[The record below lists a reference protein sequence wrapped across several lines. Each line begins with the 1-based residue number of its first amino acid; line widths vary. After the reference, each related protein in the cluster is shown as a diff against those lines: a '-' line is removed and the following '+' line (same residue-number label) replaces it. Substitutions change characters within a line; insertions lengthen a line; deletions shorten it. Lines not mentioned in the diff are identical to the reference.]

1 MSHPNLLV
9 DAMDVSTQRCS
20 SQFKW
25 QGIEEA
31 VVGLA
36 HRQNQLPCQDAAR
49 CAVRGH
55 RALLVVADGAGSSPV
70 SDIGSDAIVTSTY
83 RLLDTLES
91 QVAELLDQSKTPTPE
106 QVKRFA
112 LLVVK
117 HARGCLIDL
126 AQQHRRAASDFRCTL
141 LVVVTGSQHG
151 IWLKVGDGAIV
162 LEEMVVQKTDAS
174 LLPHS
179 ELSVVGEMGK
189 GEFANVTTFLDSVQL
204 DQVQYGT
211 FPTEFITAI
220 AVMTDGAAEKLVAND
235 GRKASPRLSSWF
247 AALRQEKLSRPALT
261 RAFYTDDFC
270 INTSCDDR
278 GIALAASPFSLPSLN
293 SKATQA
299 VQSLPLQL
307 KAKKIRSFLN
317 KKKQRRTKKKRR

>member
-9 DAMDVSTQRCS
+9 DEVSVPEQRCT
-20 SQFKW
+20 SQSNW
-25 QGIEEA
+25 YGIEEA

-55 RALLVVADGAGSSPV
+55 RALLVVADGAGSAPV
-70 SDIGSDAIVTSTY
+70 SDIGSNTIVTSTY
-83 RLLDTLES
+83 RLLDTLEN
-91 QVAELLDQSKTPTPE
+91 QIVELLDQPKMPTPE
-106 QVKRFA
+106 QVRRFA

-117 HARGCLIDL
+117 HARGGLSDL

-141 LVVVTGSQHG
+141 LVVVAGLQHG
-151 IWLKVGDGAIV
+151 LWLKVGDGAIV
-162 LEEMVVQKTDAS
+162 LEEMVAHKTDDILNAC
-174 LLPHS
+174 S
-179 ELSVVGEMGK
+179 ELTVVGETGK

-204 DQVQYGT
+204 DQVQYGI
-211 FPTEFITAI
+211 FPTKFITAI

-247 AALRQEKLSRPALT
+247 AALRQEKLARPALT

-270 INTSCDDR
+270 MNTSCDDR
-278 GIALAASPFSLPSLN
+278 GIALAASPFALPSLTPPPVVKN
-293 SKATQA
+293 PASPSK
-299 VQSLPLQL
+299 SN
-307 KAKKIRSFLN
+307 KIRIFLN
-317 KKKQRRTKKKRR
+317 KKKQRRSKKKRR